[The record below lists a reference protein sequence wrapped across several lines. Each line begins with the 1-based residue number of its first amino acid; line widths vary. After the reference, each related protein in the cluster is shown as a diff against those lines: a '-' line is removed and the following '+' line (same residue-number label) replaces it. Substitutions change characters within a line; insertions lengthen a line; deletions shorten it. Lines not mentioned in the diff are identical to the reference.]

1 MREACEHPRDQ
12 KRTTHETHWL
22 TDTMAI
28 SSESELVVKPGLHIG
43 CPSVYIYQLTIS
55 PISQLGIDGYF
66 HMIAEPGVE
75 KFFYRTRDQHRI
87 KIYRPKTWQQRQA

>member
-55 PISQLGIDGYF
+55 PISQLGIWLLSHDCRAWCG
-66 HMIAEPGVE
+66 
-75 KFFYRTRDQHRI
+75 
-87 KIYRPKTWQQRQA
+87 KILLSHA